1 MMTKLIFSSLL
12 LSMSVGG
19 MAQNA
24 TFKFFSYEGKD
35 QRFNQQIN
43 ADRQYLNP
51 ILAGF
56 YPDPSVCRKGD
67 TYYLVNSTFS
77 FYPGVPLFMSKDLVN
92 WQQLGHVLN
101 SSEQLQLGTQPVSG
115 GIFAPAISY
124 NEKNKTFYMVTTN
137 VGKGNFYV
145 KSKDPQQGWSQP
157 IPLPQVD
164 GIDPSFFFDK
174 NGKAYLVH
182 NGKPATAQ
190 RYEGEC
196 SIWLHEFDVKGD
208 SLVGAP
214 CELVRGG
221 THVDAQ
227 PIWIE
232 GPHLFRHG
240 KYYYLMCAEGG
251 TECRH
256 SEVIFRAKHPFGP
269 WEEYAGNPILTQRDL
284 TDNNRTDMV
293 TSTGHAEFIQTPEGE
308 WWAVFLGCRPY
319 EDDYYN
325 TGRETFLLP
334 VTWNDGWPTILPK
347 QTAVP
352 TVVEKKQL
360 AVGEGSSELTGNFSF
375 IDCFDGK
382 KLDGRWCFLRNP
394 SPFYSFGDEPGLT
407 ICPLA
412 NTIYDSQS
420 PSAIFVRQKHSDFT
434 AETWLDFEPKDE
446 RALAGMALFQN
457 EEYNIVLGKTLI
469 KNRPA
474 VRLLRTEK
482 TTVTIA
488 SAPLHGEG
496 PLRLKVV
503 GRGRYADFYF
513 AEGRG
518 EWQLL
523 AQGVDVVNLSTRRAG
538 GFVGNFIALYA
549 THPQ

>member
-19 MAQNA
+19 MAQDA

-35 QRFNQQIN
+35 QRFNQQIH

-51 ILAGF
+51 ILSGF

-251 TECRH
+251 TEFRH

-269 WEEYAGNPILTQRDL
+269 WEEYEGNPILTQRDL

-293 TSTGHAEFIQTPEGE
+293 TSTGHAELIQTPEGE

-334 VTWNDGWPTILPK
+334 VTWKDGWPTILPK

-375 IDCFDGK
+375 FDGFK
-382 KLDGRWCFLRNP
+382 DSELHSRWCFLRNP
-394 SPFYSFGDEPGLT
+394 SSFYTLDNTKGL
-407 ICPLA
+407 IIHPLP
-412 NTIYDSQS
+412 NTISDKQS
-420 PSAIFVRQKHSDFT
+420 PSAIFVRQKHTDFS
-434 AETWLDFEPKDE
+434 AETIVEFIPQDE
-446 RALAGMALFQN
+446 NAIAGMALFQN
-457 EEYNIVLGKTLI
+457 EAYHLVLGKTLI
-469 KNRPA
+469 NGRPA
-474 VRLLRTEK
+474 VKLLRTEEQ
-482 TTVTIA
+482 TVTVA
-488 SAPLHGEG
+488 TAFLHEQVN
-496 PLRLKVV
+496 LRLKVV
-503 GRGRYADFYF
+503 GKGRYADFYF